1 MCANRVVM
9 TGPGPPSVLR
19 YEQHEIATPGPHEV
33 LIRQTAIGLNYIDIQ
48 HRTGR
53 YPLPAYPSPIGMEAA
68 GTVET
73 VGSAVD
79 TCKPG
84 DRVVYSS
91 MPLGAYADLRLMPAD
106 RLVPLPAAIPDALAA
121 AILTK
126 GITAHYLIHTTVA
139 VRPGETILV
148 HAAAGGVGL

>member
-48 HRTGR
+48 YRTGR
-53 YPLPAYPSPIGMEAA
+53 YPLPCYPSPIGMEGA
-68 GTVET
+68 GIIDAIGHEVH
-73 VGSAVD
+73 AF
-79 TCKPG
+79 KPG

-91 MPLGAYADLRLMPAD
+91 MPIGAYANLRLMPAD
-106 RLVPLPAAIPDALAA
+106 RLVPLPPTIPDSFAA
-121 AILTK
+121 GIFTK
-126 GITAHYLIHTTVA
+126 GITAHYLIFTTFA
-139 VRPGETILV
+139 VKAGDAILV
-148 HAAAGGVGL
+148 HAAAGSRV